1 VALTLIAPLLVV
13 SGCSTG
19 SDTTTATGRATPPS
33 SGTPTATTAPVPTAT
48 VPSDGSVPTP
58 DHVVVVVFENKAA
71 TDVVGTGD
79 APYLTSLAEAG
90 ATFTD
95 AHGET
100 HPSQPNYLALFSG
113 SMHGVNDNSCPLA
126 LSGPNLASQLMAAG
140 RTFAGYAQDLPHPGF
155 TGCKAGDYA
164 RKHNPW
170 VNFTDLPPS
179 VNQPLTA
186 LPNDYA
192 SLPTVS
198 FIVPNLCNDMHDC
211 GVATGDRWAHDNLD
225 DYVRW
230 AETHNSLLIV
240 TFDEDSGS
248 DANRIATILA
258 GPMVRSGVSDQRID
272 HYSVLRTVEEMYG
285 LEPLGRAADA
295 APITNVWTTS
305 AAVPSAPSPSR

>member
-1 VALTLIAPLLVV
+1 MSLAAPLLVL

-19 SDTTTATGRATPPS
+19 SDTPTATSQATPPS

-48 VPSDGSVPTP
+48 APSDGSVPTP
-58 DHVVVVVFENKAA
+58 DHVVVVVFKNKAA

-140 RTFAGYAQDLPHPGF
+140 RTFAGYAQDLPHRGF

-170 VNFTDLPPS
+170 VNFAGLPDS
-179 VNQPLTA
+179 VNQPYSA
-186 LPNDYA
+186 LPTNFAD
-192 SLPTVS
+192 LPTVS
-198 FIVPNLCNDMHDC
+198 VVVPNLCHDMHDC
-211 GVATGDRWAHDNLD
+211 GVAAGDSWARAHLAG
-225 DYVRW
+225 YVSW
-230 AETHNSLLIV
+230 AQEHNSLLVI
-240 TFDEDSGS
+240 TFDEDNGS
-248 DANRIATILA
+248 EENHIATILV
-258 GPMVRSGVSDQRID
+258 GPMVAGGSSTQRVD
-272 HYSVLRTVEEMYG
+272 HYNLLRTLEDMYG
-285 LEPLGRAADA
+285 LPPLGRAADVQPLSGA
-295 APITNVWTTS
+295 WS
-305 AAVPSAPSPSR
+305 S